1 MDKRTGPR
9 SRSADKGDE
18 NNFDVGLVLSGG
30 AARGF
35 VHAGVLKALA
45 ERSLSP
51 GIISGVSAGAIVGS
65 FYCDGFEPE
74 EICEIFQKDR
84 IFEFVKLK
92 FKRHGI
98 FSTEGLRE
106 VLKKNLRSKRIEDL
120 RKSLVVTATN
130 IDKRTTSY
138 FTEGDL
144 VERVLASASLPVLF
158 HPTIINGNNYVDGGV
173 TNNFPLEPIEGRCKT
188 LVGVH
193 ANPVAPY
200 DPKKGLLH
208 MATSTFH
215 LCVKSDIERKS
226 PRLDYFIEPTSLKK
240 YGYFDVRHGKE
251 MYEIGYKEAVKVLN
265 GESLQKESLK

>member
-1 MDKRTGPR
+1 MDKQTGPG

-35 VHAGVLKALA
+35 VHAGVLKALD

-74 EICEIFQKDR
+74 EICEIFRKDR

-98 FSTEGLRE
+98 FSTEGLRD

-120 RKSLVVTATN
+120 QKPLVIVTTN
-130 IDKRTTSY
+130 LDKGVTTY
-138 FTEGDL
+138 FTEGELLD
-144 VERVLASASLPVLF
+144 RVLASASLPVLF
-158 HPTIINGNNYVDGGV
+158 HPTMINGNNYVDGGV
-173 TNNFPLEPIEGRCKT
+173 TNNFPLEPIEGLCRI

-193 ANPVAPY
+193 ANPPAPY

-208 MATSTFH
+208 LATNTFH
-215 LCVKSDIERKS
+215 LAVKSDTETKKT
-226 PRLDYFIEPTSLKK
+226 RLDYFIEPTSLKK

-251 MYEIGYKEAVKVLN
+251 MYEIGYKEAIKVLN
-265 GESLQKESLK
+265 D